1 MKQFFFLFICCCF
14 YLNNCFAQEP
24 LDSIPRDSSFIK
36 AVNETSL
43 SKFRKKEL
51 IKAYLKGKIEDL
63 NDIDTTW
70 ISPNYYNFT
79 FMIQN
84 TNTFESFSVASTSN
98 ATINRI
104 DFSPAPTLRLGA
116 YFGWRWLFLGYT
128 FNVNDILGKKRN
140 NEKKNTEVDLSIYTS
155 KIGIDLYYRK
165 TGNNFKIQEPEKYAS
180 DGNTID
186 DDFSGLNIKMKGINV
201 YYIFNHRFFSFPAAY
216 SQSTVQRRSCGSFKL
231 GFSYSQHKVSFD
243 YTLLP
248 VAIQEKMSE
257 AMKFDRVYY
266 SDYNISFGYAY
277 NWVFKYNWL
286 LDVSLTPAIAYTRS
300 HLESD
305 GNFNLFKDL
314 RFKNLN
320 FDLITR
326 IALVYNNTKYFA
338 GLSFI
343 YHSFNY
349 KKEQFSINNSFG
361 SLNFY
366 VGLNFKKKKEYSNY

>member
-1 MKQFFFLFICCCF
+1 
-14 YLNNCFAQEP
+14 
-24 LDSIPRDSSFIK
+24 
-36 AVNETSL
+36 VNETSL

-186 DDFSGLNIKMKGINV
+186 DDFRGLNIRMKGINV

-366 VGLNFKKKKEYSNY
+366 VGLNFKKKKEYLNY

>member
-1 MKQFFFLFICCCF
+1 MKKH
-14 YLNNCFAQEP
+14 A
-24 LDSIPRDSSFIK
+24 K
-36 AVNETSL
+36 
-43 SKFRKKEL
+43 
-51 IKAYLKGKIEDL
+51 
-63 NDIDTTW
+63 
-70 ISPNYYNFT
+70 
-79 FMIQN
+79 
-84 TNTFESFSVASTSN
+84 
-98 ATINRI
+98 
-104 DFSPAPTLRLGA
+104 
-116 YFGWRWLFLGYT
+116 
-128 FNVNDILGKKRN
+128 
-140 NEKKNTEVDLSIYTS
+140 EKKNTEIDFSIYTS
-155 KIGIDLYYRK
+155 KIGKDLYYRK
-165 TGNNFKIQEPEKYAS
+165 TGNNFKIQEPEKLAI
-180 DGNTID
+180 DGNSID
-186 DDFSGLNIKMKGINV
+186 DNFNGLNIRMKGINV

-216 SQSTVQRRSCGSFKL
+216 SQSTEQRRSCGSFKL

-243 YTLLP
+243 YTQLP
-248 VAIQEKMSE
+248 KPIQENMSE

-286 LDVSLTPAIAYTRS
+286 LDISLTPAIAYTHS

-305 GNFNLFKDL
+305 GDFNPFKNL

-326 IALVYNNTKYFA
+326 VALVYNNAKYFA

-366 VGLNFKKKKEYSNY
+366 VGLNFKKKRST

>member
-1 MKQFFFLFICCCF
+1 MKQFFFLFICCYFC
-14 YLNNCFAQEP
+14 LNNSFAQEP
-24 LDSIPRDSSFIK
+24 VDSVSKDSSFIK
-36 AVNETSL
+36 AVNKTSL

-63 NDIDTTW
+63 NAIDTTW

-84 TNTFESFSVASTSN
+84 TNTFESFSVASADN
-98 ATINRI
+98 AAINRI
-104 DFSPAPTLRLGA
+104 DFSPAPTFRLGA

-128 FNVNDILGKKRN
+128 FNVNDILGKKRA
-140 NEKKNTEVDLSIYTS
+140 NEKKNTEVDFSIYTS

-165 TGNNFKIQEPEKYAS
+165 TGNNFKIKEPEKWTT
-180 DGNTID
+180 DGYPIN
-186 DDFSGLNIKMKGINV
+186 DDFNGLNIRMKGFNI

-216 SQSTVQRRSCGSFKL
+216 SQSTEQRRSCGSFKL

-248 VAIQEKMSE
+248 KTLQDNMSE

-286 LDVSLTPAIAYTRS
+286 LDVSLTPAVAYTHS

-305 GNFNLFKDL
+305 GNFNLFRNL

-326 IALVYNNTKYFA
+326 IALVYNNAKYFV

-366 VGLNFKKKKEYSNY
+366 VGLNFKKRKEYLNY